1 MNNIIRDAYNW
12 NSKFRDNDCHEMHQK
27 SYNLFDR
34 RYIFMKVPGAGGMML
49 GVIKCTLKP
58 IFLQI

>member
-12 NSKFRDNDCHEMHQK
+12 NSKFRDNDCHEMHPK
-27 SYNLFDR
+27 VIIYLIKDTF
-34 RYIFMKVPGAGGMML
+34 FMKVPGAGGMKL
-49 GVIKCTLKP
+49 GVMKCTLKP